1 MAVTP
6 EFALSRS
13 PAAVFTDE
21 EAKDAAEYEQRIDA
35 ALCGV
40 PDGPVDPA
48 KPRGWRGG
56 LWAYDFQGILPE
68 KMVAHLVRVYRR
80 AGWMPKFEAVPSNV
94 KAPNG
99 QVAIAGLRLVL
110 EPMWERTASR
120 DVPTLEIVHTASLS
134 PEDMA
139 GLVRDVARANGTPG
153 TAPPSRLALVEN
165 ADGSPAEV
173 AP

>member
-6 EFALSRS
+6 EIALAQSR
-13 PAAVFTDE
+13 AAQLTDE
-21 EAKDAAEYEQRIDA
+21 ESKDATEYERRIDA

-120 DVPTLEIVHTASLS
+120 DVPTLEIVSAPRPTSGEHTDER
-134 PEDMA
+134 P
-139 GLVRDVARANGTPG
+139 
-153 TAPPSRLALVEN
+153 RLAIVEN